1 MFISGCINNENM
13 AQDNAKNLDEFKVIT
28 IENWDEREATVNS
41 DGNLI
46 YKREGSYYSRN
57 LETNEEKIV
66 PTDFAV
72 SIDGTKAAHN
82 IFITDISKNI
92 TCVDCQIYKHIS
104 YYGDKQTEVSDEKT
118 GCISVDGKKVA
129 FLADGWNGNNK
140 GSYKSLY
147 YYDLESKKAQKLLS
161 DGRILEIVGWTSN
174 NEIIFYESMMDVDF
188 KTPAAAKLF
197 YFNITEKRKY
207 SIEGT
212 ELDWSFSISPDGSK
226 ALLIGVNS
234 RIYDFMT
241 KSATPVDI
249 GVWSDSGKK
258 LASLTDESLVI
269 FNTEDGSKKQLITK
283 HVKTMCK
290 GLFGIKTKC
299 TSSFLPH
306 WFLLKA
312 TKAVTLIMAPLQ
324 RHSMEKM
331 RL

>member
-1 MFISGCINNENM
+1 M
-13 AQDNAKNLDEFKVIT
+13 K
-28 IENWDEREATVNS
+28 
-41 DGNLI
+41 
-46 YKREGSYYSRN
+46 
-57 LETNEEKIV
+57 KIV

-212 ELDWSFSISPDGSK
+212 ELNWSFSISPDGSK

-283 HVKTMCK
+283 HVKT
-290 GLFGIKTKC
+290 I
-299 TSSFLPH
+299 
-306 WFLLKA
+306 
-312 TKAVTLIMAPLQ
+312 
-324 RHSMEKM
+324 
-331 RL
+331 